1 LGRQPEGGTSSYK
14 KLARRL
20 LLFALSGTL
29 LS

>member
-1 LGRQPEGGTSSYK
+1 MEKELKVFPTS
-14 KLARRL
+14 RWPIVQNV